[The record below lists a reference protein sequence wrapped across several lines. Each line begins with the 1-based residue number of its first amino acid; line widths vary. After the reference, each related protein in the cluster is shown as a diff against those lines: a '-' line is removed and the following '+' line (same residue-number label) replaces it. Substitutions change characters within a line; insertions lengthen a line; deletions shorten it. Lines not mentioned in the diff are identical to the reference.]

1 MRISTGEGLLFAC
14 VGGVALAWVL
24 AQTDWVERLPSV
36 FSAAPEQTE
45 SVLPSDASQEGSAA
59 AATATRIYRWR
70 DANGHLNA
78 STSAPPA
85 GVKYTVREYR
95 DDQNVVP
102 SGRGV
107 IGD

>member
-1 MRISTGEGLLFAC
+1 MRISSGEGLLFAC

-36 FSAAPEQTE
+36 FSAAPNPTE
-45 SVLPSDASQEGSAA
+45 AAPSQEGSAA